1 MAHCVDFFLTFCC
14 FFFFWDFSGTP
25 KSPFGSQKDYIDA
38 LVAHHV
44 LIQAAMKTKQS
55 VDVALAAALEHAV
68 DDFSK
73 MYLPVEGKQ

>member
-14 FFFFWDFSGTP
+14 FFLGDFSGTP

>member
-1 MAHCVDFFLTFCC
+1 
-14 FFFFWDFSGTP
+14 
-25 KSPFGSQKDYIDA
+25 
-38 LVAHHV
+38 V

>member
-1 MAHCVDFFLTFCC
+1 VAHCVDFFLTFCC
-14 FFFFWDFSGTP
+14 FFLDFSGTP